1 MKTDHVQL
9 MSYHLWCSDSDNT
22 EWVLHPPQTHMMS
35 LIIDLQ
41 CDVTSCTLTA
51 LSLSLRF
58 SACCKYPQLQSQDVE
73 LSEFMCSVNVSDPYL
88 LTVELK
94 PVLFIRTFRTA
105 EHSKSLL
112 FSGVLSASAALW
124 SLGRTFMF
132 VLLFFKLN
140 FYSLT
145 RLRWWKKMAPTHLTG
160 LNQLFHQNW
169 WICSTPPS

>member
-1 MKTDHVQL
+1 MKTDHIQF

-22 EWVLHPPQTHMMS
+22 EWVLHPSQNHVMS

-41 CDVTSCTLTA
+41 CDVTSCTLTT
-51 LSLSLRF
+51 LSLSLRS
-58 SACCKYPQLQSQDVE
+58 SACCESPRLQSQDAE

-94 PVLFIRTFRTA
+94 PVIYSRKFKTA

-124 SLGRTFMF
+124 SLGRTFTF
-132 VLLFFKLN
+132 VLLLFKLN
-140 FYSLT
+140 FHNLT
-145 RLRWWKKMAPTHLTG
+145 RFRWWKKMAPTTLTG
-160 LNQLFHQNW
+160 LYQLFHQRW
-169 WICSTPPS
+169 WCSSPPS